1 MKPLNHVERRVQM
14 VLAAFAEHGPMTS
27 AVLARHLGLPSAE
40 APLEGRK
47 LRHILGDIGL
57 EDWITRTGHKSRV
70 QGKTLPVFQL
80 THDGRLRLEELQQRQ
95 QVLAARPGR
104 PVSGLAALLKQA
116 RPVAKPGGGFFQPP
130 SRVVPAPERQAAP
143 PPYPIIGHAPQGES
157 RLTLADKLACL
168 ESSAAQRNS
177 QDLKLMV
184 AVIIELHERLQRYER
199 FFATLHAST
208 QEVLPK
214 EAS

>member
-1 MKPLNHVERRVQM
+1 MKPLSHVERRVQM
-14 VLAAFAEHGPMTS
+14 VLAAFAEQGPMTS
-27 AVLARHLGLPSAE
+27 AILARHLGLPSAE

-47 LRHILGDIGL
+47 LRHILGDLGL
-57 EDWITRTGHKSRV
+57 EDWIVRTGHKSRV
-70 QGKTLPVFQL
+70 QGKTLPLFEL
-80 THDGRLRLEELQQRQ
+80 TPDGQLRLLELTQRLSG
-95 QVLAARPGR
+95 VSRSTR

-116 RPVAKPGGGFFQPP
+116 RPVARPGGGFFQPP

-184 AVIIELHERLQRYER
+184 AVIIELNERLQRYER
-199 FFATLHAST
+199 WFATLHAST